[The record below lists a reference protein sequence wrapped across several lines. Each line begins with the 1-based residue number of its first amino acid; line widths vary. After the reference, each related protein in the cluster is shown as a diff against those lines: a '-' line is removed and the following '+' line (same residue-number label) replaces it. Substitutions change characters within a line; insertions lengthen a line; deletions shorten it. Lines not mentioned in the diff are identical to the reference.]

1 MTKFIETLDDDDIEV
16 AGYETLIELS
26 KLQHETTREG
36 IEALTKLAMTFF
48 TIVQENNK
56 AERANDLRRIKLDEA
71 RLKFQKEQYQNDL
84 TNQRLARECVPAEN
98 LKGLSKEALAA
109 ESGAS
114 TKRKAKPRSAKG

>member
-36 IEALTKLAMTFF
+36 IETLSNLAIAFF

-56 AERANDLRRIKLDEA
+56 AERANELRRIKLEEA

-84 TNQRLARECVPAEN
+84 TNQRLARECVPTEN
-98 LKGLSKEALAA
+98 FKGLPKEALAA
-109 ESGAS
+109 ESSAS
-114 TKRKAKPRSAKG
+114 TKRKTKPRSTKG

>member
-1 MTKFIETLDDDDIEV
+1 MTKFIERLDDDEVEV

-36 IEALTKLAMTFF
+36 IEALTNLAMTFF

-56 AERANDLRRIKLDEA
+56 AERANELRRIKLDEA

-84 TNQRLARECVPAEN
+84 TSQRLTRECVSA
-98 LKGLSKEALAA
+98 KDDAGLPKKALA
-109 ESGAS
+109 SKSRAS
-114 TKRKAKPRSAKG
+114 AQPKAKPRSTKG